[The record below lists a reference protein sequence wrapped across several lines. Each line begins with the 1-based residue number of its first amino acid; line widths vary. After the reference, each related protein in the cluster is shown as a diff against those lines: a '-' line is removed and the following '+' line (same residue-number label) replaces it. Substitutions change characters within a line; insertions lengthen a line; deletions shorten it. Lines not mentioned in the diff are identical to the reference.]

1 MILNVKSGN
10 FFLQEKRNDPANIGR
25 IKYSLSYDP
34 PTNKVILEVIKAKVD
49 MDRAEK

>member
-1 MILNVKSGN
+1 MISNVKS
-10 FFLQEKRNDPANIGR
+10 FIFLSQEKRNDPANIGR

-49 MDRAEK
+49 RAEK